1 MSIRIRLLLSFS
13 AVVAV
18 AIVLFVLTA
27 FLSSVAITGDMRS
40 ISSFYNIHYSI
51 HPLTDEEESIFLDL
65 KYLAKQDPAQLN
77 DQQLLA
83 SYDLKLKMVQAGL
96 FVRKDDTITYASPSL
111 AESKMSEALPV
122 YDAANNA
129 IRSTLNVGNRFFS
142 YAKFDFPFPDGEH
155 GSLYVMRERSP
166 WTEVVRTL
174 LPILILVL
182 LAVILLTGLLLYRYV
197 TRSVVRPLDVLRRSA
212 EQIKEGDLQFELK
225 PQSRDEIGQ
234 LSMTF
239 EEMRRRLNESIQ
251 LQLQYEDNRKQL
263 ISNISHDLKT
273 PIATIKGYVEGI
285 RDGLANTPEKLDKYV
300 GTIHDKVTDMGRLVD
315 ELLLYS
321 KLDLKREP
329 YSFEPIDLVAFAQ
342 DAAEEI
348 GFELG
353 EQGIEVVFA
362 FSVGTDVSAL
372 SHRKAVIMAD
382 RAKLKRVVDNLVQN
396 SAKFMDKE
404 QKRITLRVGI
414 ETGTVIG
421 VDRFGGQLENRLGL
435 GKGSDGAVEASG
447 RLDNGPDVVKGS
459 DRAVGAV
466 GRMDS
471 GSRGMKEMSG
481 VGSGARAG
489 AKAAS
494 VVVLEVEDNGAG
506 IRSEV
511 LPHVFERFYRGDH
524 ARNSQTGGSGLGLA
538 IAKQIVEGH
547 GGTIEAESRVGDG
560 TTIRIRLP
568 LAEGK
573 ADTRAGADE

>member
-40 ISSFYNIHYSI
+40 MSSFYNIHYSI

-77 DQQLLA
+77 DQALLA

-96 FVRKDDTITYASPSL
+96 FVRQDDTITYASPSL
-111 AESKMSEALPV
+111 AEPKMGEALPV

-142 YAKFDFPFPDGEH
+142 YAKFDFAFPDGKH

-166 WTEVVRTL
+166 WTEIVRTM
-174 LPILILVL
+174 LPILIVVL

-197 TRSVVRPLDVLRRSA
+197 TRSIVRPLDVLRRSA
-212 EQIKEGDLQFELK
+212 EQIKQGDLQFELK

-285 RDGLANTPEKLDKYV
+285 QDGLANTPEKLDKYV

-329 YSFEPIDLVAFAQ
+329 YSFERIDLAAFAQ
-342 DAAEEI
+342 DAAEET

-353 EQGIEVVFA
+353 EQGIKVEYVRVA
-362 FSVGTDVSAL
+362 DSEGSAGAL
-372 SHRKAVIMAD
+372 DRKVIIMAD

-396 SAKFMDKE
+396 SVKFMDKDD
-404 QKRITLRVGI
+404 KRITLRVGI
-414 ETGTVIG
+414 EAGAG
-421 VDRFGGQLENRLGL
+421 ALGAGGQ
-435 GKGSDGAVEASG
+435 VE
-447 RLDNGPDVVKGS
+447 
-459 DRAVGAV
+459 VG
-466 GRMDS
+466 
-471 GSRGMKEMSG
+471 GSRDDQASK
-481 VGSGARAG
+481 GAAAAAGAG
-489 AKAAS
+489 AKAQAKAQAGAE
-494 VVVLEVEDNGAG
+494 VLPANAAVFEIEDNGAG
-506 IRSEV
+506 IRGDV
-511 LPHVFERFYRGDH
+511 LPHVFERFYRGDD
-524 ARNSQTGGSGLGLA
+524 ARNTQTGGSGLGLA

-560 TTIRIRLP
+560 TTIRVRLP
-568 LAEGK
+568 LAENR
-573 ADTRAGADE
+573 ADRRAGGGE

>member
-13 AVVAV
+13 AVLAV

-40 ISSFYNIHYSI
+40 VSSFYNIHYSI

-77 DQQLLA
+77 DQELLA

-96 FVRKDDTITYASPSL
+96 FVRQDNKMTYASPSL
-111 AESKMSEALPV
+111 AEPEMGSALPEF
-122 YDAANNA
+122 DAANNA

-142 YAKFDFPFPDGEH
+142 YAKFDFVFPSGEQ

-166 WTEVVRTL
+166 FAEVVRTL

-182 LAVILLTGLLLYRYV
+182 LAVMLLTGMLLYRYV
-197 TRSVVRPLDVLRRSA
+197 TRSIVQPLDVLRRSA

-285 RDGLANTPEKLDKYV
+285 RDGLANTPDKLDKYV

-329 YSFEPIDLVAFAQ
+329 YSFEPIDLAAFAQ

-353 EQGIEVVFA
+353 EQGVQVELELA
-362 FSVGTDVSAL
+362 KSAEQKRL
-372 SHRKAVIMAD
+372 VIMAD

-396 SAKFMDKE
+396 SAKFMDKDD
-404 QKRITLRVGI
+404 KWITLRVGI
-414 ETGTVIG
+414 EETGAG
-421 VDRFGGQLENRLGL
+421 
-435 GKGSDGAVEASG
+435 
-447 RLDNGPDVVKGS
+447 
-459 DRAVGAV
+459 VGA
-466 GRMDS
+466 G
-471 GSRGMKEMSG
+471 
-481 VGSGARAG
+481 
-489 AKAAS
+489 AS
-494 VVVLEVEDNGAG
+494 VLPASVAILEVEDNGAG

-511 LPHVFERFYRGDH
+511 LPNVFERFYRGDH
-524 ARNSQTGGSGLGLA
+524 ARSTHTGGSGLGLA

-547 GGTIEAESRVGDG
+547 GGTIEAESRVGVG

-568 LAEGK
+568 LAAGK
-573 ADTRAGADE
+573 ADTGAGGHQ

>member
-27 FLSSVAITGDMRS
+27 FLSSVAVTGDMRS

-77 DQQLLA
+77 DQELLA

-96 FVRKDDTITYASPSL
+96 FVRQDDTITYASPSL
-111 AESKMSEALPV
+111 AEPKMGEALPQ
-122 YDAANNA
+122 YDAANYT

-142 YAKFDFPFPDGEH
+142 YAKFDFPFPNGEQ

-166 WTEVVRTL
+166 WTEIVRTL
-174 LPILILVL
+174 LPILIVVL

-197 TRSVVRPLDVLRRSA
+197 TRSIVRPLDVLRRSA

-285 RDGLANTPEKLDKYV
+285 RDGLANTPERLDKYV

-329 YSFEPIDLVAFAQ
+329 YSFETIDLATFAQ

-353 EQGIEVVFA
+353 GQGIQVEYEMTANTAPF
-362 FSVGTDVSAL
+362 D
-372 SHRKAVIMAD
+372 KAVIMAD

-404 QKRITLRVGI
+404 MKRITLRVGI
-414 ETGTVIG
+414 
-421 VDRFGGQLENRLGL
+421 D
-435 GKGSDGAVEASG
+435 
-447 RLDNGPDVVKGS
+447 
-459 DRAVGAV
+459 
-466 GRMDS
+466 
-471 GSRGMKEMSG
+471 
-481 VGSGARAG
+481 AG
-489 AKAAS
+489 ASAA
-494 VVVLEVEDNGAG
+494 VLEVEDNGAG
-506 IRSEV
+506 MRGEV
-511 LPHVFERFYRGDH
+511 LPHVFERFYRGDD
-524 ARNSQTGGSGLGLA
+524 ARSTHTGGSGLGLA

-547 GGTIEAESRVGDG
+547 GGTIEAESSVGAG
-560 TTIRIRLP
+560 TTIRIRVP
-568 LAEGK
+568 LAEGN
-573 ADTRAGADE
+573 ADMRAGGGE